1 MRCRLDIHYDINS
14 PDFHSNH
21 SPKGGS
27 IMNLRNLIAVT
38 AMGTLFAQ
46 GCVTKPE
53 KTIIRIGHGIIAT
66 GTSFD
71 YSEGNMGAY
80 DIETGKSYRNFLTIF
95 DDNSVR
101 YYNGSAYVI
110 ERGAFCNITKL
121 DTSALNTVVRQE
133 IIGTAV
139 NPHDIAFI
147 SDTKAYI
154 TCYDADAIRIYNPST
169 GMMTGQSIDLSS
181 YTAAGGLHPGMDAAV
196 AYNGKAYVGL
206 QKLAQDYSPTENS
219 SILSING
226 ANDTR
231 EEEILLKKT
240 NPQGMSLSGSKLYIA
255 CTAAYTQNT
264 AIALDGDIEVIDL
277 AGARTADSIVDE
289 SMLNGN
295 VSDVL
300 VINDSTG
307 YAIVSDAGYNNHLIQ
322 INPREK
328 TVGAEITAVGAAS
341 QVVFDDPYLYAADR
355 TTTAPGIVVIDP
367 ATGQKVGATINVG
380 LPPNR
385 LAVIR

>member
-1 MRCRLDIHYDINS
+1 
-14 PDFHSNH
+14 
-21 SPKGGS
+21 
-27 IMNLRNLIAVT
+27 MNLRNLIAVA

-66 GTSFD
+66 VTSFD
-71 YSEGNMGAY
+71 YSEGNIGAY
-80 DIETGKSYRNFLTIF
+80 DIESGKSYQNFLTIF
-95 DDNSVR
+95 NDNCVR
-101 YYNGSAYVI
+101 YFNGAAYI
-110 ERGAFCNITKL
+110 LERGGISNIIKL
-121 DTSALNTVVRQE
+121 DSSDLNTVVRQE
-133 IIGTAV
+133 HIADAV

-147 SDTKAYI
+147 SNTKAYI

-181 YTAAGGLHPGMDAAV
+181 YTGAGGIHPGMDAAV

-206 QKLAQDYSPTENS
+206 QKLAQDNSPTENS

-240 NPQGMSLSGSKLYIA
+240 NPQGMSLFGSKLYIA
-255 CTAAYTQNT
+255 CTAAYSQNK
-264 AIALDGDIEVIDL
+264 AIALDGDIEAIDL

-307 YAIVSDAGYNNHLIQ
+307 YAIVSDAGNSNHLIQ
-322 INPREK
+322 FNPRDK
-328 TVGAEITAVGAAS
+328 TVGAEIAAAGAAS
-341 QVVFDDPYLYAADR
+341 QAVFDDPYLYVADR
-355 TTTAPGIVVIDP
+355 STSDPGIVVIDP
-367 ATGQKVGATINVG
+367 ATNQQVGMTINVG